1 MGNHVAIGMYERF
14 GYSVYRRV
22 LGYYHSG
29 PGNLHDDEDAYGTH
43 SPLSERYGANGRYEE
58 TFETG

>member
-22 LGYYHSG
+22 IGYYHSAT
-29 PGNLHDDEDAYGTH
+29 GNLHSDEDAYGTH
-43 SPLSERYGANGRYEE
+43 SLSFERCEANGRYEE
-58 TFETG
+58 TSEAG